1 VPPPAGADE
10 EEAEAEELNG
20 AAPTLDG
27 APQATA
33 AAEPEPE
40 AEGGEGDDDAS
51 DAVAEEPPSAA
62 GEPRGAAQRGERGDQ
77 AQAAAAAAARALLT
91 PIQWAELLERV
102 RDGLPLRTEAER
114 VALAS
119 PPLDSRQRVRAVLGR
134 WLPPLVAL
142 VSRQRARAEQLAAL
156 GRAVPAG
163 LRGEAVGLGE
173 LIERLAA
180 EEHAAAVSVPG
191 GLAAPSSSSAFR
203 DTAQARFGVTEAE
216 AAAVGRGAMISFPRG
231 ATLVEVDTG
240 GEEARYGWWTATY
253 RGAESAPRGGG
264 GVRGLVPA
272 RRLKLKRAAR
282 RGEAE
287 PGGEAEE
294 AEEHSLQGRYRALQ
308 QELDALEAA
317 RRPAG
322 ASGHR
327 QQPPAGQ
334 GGSAGQRALAPRWLT
349 QVSQDG

>member
-1 VPPPAGADE
+1 MY
-10 EEAEAEELNG
+10 
-20 AAPTLDG
+20 T
-27 APQATA
+27 
-33 AAEPEPE
+33 
-40 AEGGEGDDDAS
+40 GGEGDDDAS